1 MKKETITIIKYKDLS
16 SSKHTPLLMEN
27 EQIAIKSLREELSKR
42 FNLIDLRLFGSKAR
56 GEATSESDIDV
67 MIEVEEVGFETR
79 SQIYDIVFEI
89 NLENETFLSPT
100 IFNKREIEKGIMSE
114 SPIYKIIQEEGIPL

>member
-1 MKKETITIIKYKDLS
+1 MKKETITIIKYQDLS